1 VTMGKLKL
9 YDTKKRSK
17 RFFKPQIIGK
27 VKFYACGPTVYG
39 DPHIGNFRSFVAT
52 DLLRRWLEYR
62 GYDVTMIMNVTDIDD
77 KTIRDSAKAG
87 EPIKQFTEKYT
98 RSFLRGID
106 MLNIRRATAY
116 PRATEYIPQI
126 IDFIQQLITKGAAYE
141 AEDGVYFDID
151 EYPDYGRLS
160 GVDLKQVKAT
170 ERMAKDE
177 YDKETA
183 QDFALWK
190 KSTSEELRRSVKE
203 SGLSWDSPWGKG
215 RPGWHIECSVMT
227 RDLLGET
234 LDIHAGGEDL
244 VFPHHTNE
252 IAQSETLTGKT
263 FCHYWVHIRHLLING
278 KKMSKS
284 LGNYIGFEEVLA
296 KYSADA
302 FRYFYLGTHYRRPLD
317 YTDDAMKSAE
327 GSAKRLENTLDLLEI
342 ALKSPDINL
351 DLNSRELKILEQLEE
366 HRNGFEAAMDDDLDS
381 HTALDALHAM
391 SGIINEYLTASAN
404 KGVAFKVYRTYRSL
418 LDALGLFEARGGGTD
433 IITEDL
439 IRLLSDMR
447 NTFRKEKNYQKA
459 DEIRNA
465 LVKLGVSL
473 SDTAE
478 GTTWKIERK

>member
-1 VTMGKLKL
+1 
-9 YDTKKRSK
+9 
-17 RFFKPQIIGK
+17 
-27 VKFYACGPTVYG
+27 
-39 DPHIGNFRSFVAT
+39 
-52 DLLRRWLEYR
+52 
-62 GYDVTMIMNVTDIDD
+62 
-77 KTIRDSAKAG
+77 
-87 EPIKQFTEKYT
+87 
-98 RSFLRGID
+98 
-106 MLNIRRATAY
+106 
-116 PRATEYIPQI
+116 
-126 IDFIQQLITKGAAYE
+126 
-141 AEDGVYFDID
+141 
-151 EYPDYGRLS
+151 
-160 GVDLKQVKAT
+160 
-170 ERMAKDE
+170 
-177 YDKETA
+177 
-183 QDFALWK
+183 
-190 KSTSEELRRSVKE
+190 
-203 SGLSWDSPWGKG
+203 
-215 RPGWHIECSVMT
+215 
-227 RDLLGET
+227 
-234 LDIHAGGEDL
+234 
-244 VFPHHTNE
+244 
-252 IAQSETLTGKT
+252 
-263 FCHYWVHIRHLLING
+263 
-278 KKMSKS
+278 MSKS

-366 HRNGFEAAMDDDLDS
+366 HRNDFEAAMDDDLDS

-391 SGIINEYLTASAN
+391 SGVINEYLTTSAN
-404 KGVAFKVYRTYRSL
+404 KGVAFKVYRIYRSL